1 MAADEPPWWRRLAT
15 VRARTTAAATVIA
28 GVALVIAAVTLLVLL
43 RLSLREHVDDVAEA
57 RAVDVAALARE
68 GSLPATLAAGAE
80 DAALVQVVDDA
91 NGRVIASSPAL
102 SGAPPMADFRP
113 PVVDVAIRTIEG
125 IAGYSDDEF
134 RAVGLRAEA
143 EGQPVTIYVAASL
156 EPVDEPLEIL
166 SNALL
171 VGVPVL
177 VGLIAITAWF
187 VVGRALRPI
196 DSIRSEVADIS
207 DRSLDRRVP
216 VPPTHDEVRRLAV
229 TMNAMLDR
237 LDAAAQRQRR
247 FVADASHELQTPLAS
262 ARTDL
267 EVALAHPNRTEW
279 GETAT
284 DLLSANR
291 RMEGLVRDLL
301 FLARTDDSAAPHAPL
316 VPVDLDDIVLSEAAS
331 LRSGARV
338 PVDTSR
344 VSAAAI
350 AGRRDDLARAVRN
363 LLDNADRYAATSVV
377 IELTTN
383 GDGVTL
389 AVADDGPGIPPADR
403 ERVFERFTR
412 LDDART
418 RDTGGSGLGLAI
430 ARDIVIAHGG
440 TITIADAPGGAKVV
454 VRFPAA

>member
-1 MAADEPPWWRRLAT
+1 MVADTPRWWRRFAT
-15 VRARTTAAATVIA
+15 VRARTTAAATIIA
-28 GVALVIAAVTLLVLL
+28 GVALVIAAITLLVLL
-43 RLSLREHVDDVAEA
+43 KRSLREHVDDVAEA

-68 GSLPATLAAGAE
+68 GPLPATLAAGAE

-91 NGRVIASSPAL
+91 TGRVIASSPAL
-102 SGAPPMADFRP
+102 SGAPPMTNFRP
-113 PVVDVAIRTIEG
+113 PETDVAIRSIDG
-125 IAGYSDDEF
+125 IDGYSGSKF
-134 RAVGLRAEA
+134 RAVALRAES
-143 EGQPVTIYVAASL
+143 EGKPLTIYVAASL

-166 SNALL
+166 ARALV
-171 VGVPVL
+171 VGVPAL
-177 VGLIAITAWF
+177 VALIAITAWF

-196 DSIRSEVADIS
+196 DAIRAEVADIS

-216 VPPTHDEVRRLAV
+216 VPPTHDEVSRLAD

-284 DLLSANR
+284 DLLTANR

-301 FLARTDDSAAPHAPL
+301 FLARTDDNAAARLPL

-331 LRSGARV
+331 LRGGARV

-363 LLDNADRYAATSVV
+363 LLDNADRYAANAVV
-377 IELTTN
+377 VELTMN
-383 GDGVTL
+383 GDDVTL
-389 AVADDGPGIPPADR
+389 TVADDGPGIPPADR
-403 ERVFERFTR
+403 VRVFERFTR

-418 RDTGGSGLGLAI
+418 RETGGSGLGLAI
-430 ARDIVIAHGG
+430 AREIVVAHGG
-440 TITIADAPGGAKVV
+440 TITIDGADAGARLV